1 VLFSDEWGGGSQ
13 PRCRATD
20 KHEWGADAIFTISGN
35 EMSFK
40 SYYKLSAPQTQ
51 QENCVAHN
59 GSLIPIP
66 GRDVMVQAWYQGGIS
81 VFDWTDPSHPVEI
94 AYFDRG
100 PMDATKLVDGGYWSA
115 YWYNGH
121 IVGSEISRGLD
132 IFDLKPSAY
141 LSQNE
146 IDAAKSVH
154 FDFLNVQDQP
164 LLVWPASFAVARSYL
179 DQLARGNG
187 IARDRLVRITAQL
200 EQIEAMTGAERR
212 TAMSQLS
219 TQLQMEAASATDP
232 TRVRKLAAVL
242 DELIRKG

>member
-1 VLFSDEWGGGSQ
+1 MTF
-13 PRCRATD
+13 R
-20 KHEWGADAIFTISGN
+20 
-35 EMSFK
+35 

-100 PMDATKLVDGGYWSA
+100 PMDATKLVDAGYWSA
-115 YWYNGH
+115 YWYNGY

-132 IFDLKPSAY
+132 LFELKPSAH

-164 LLVWPASFAVARSYL
+164 LLVWPASFSLARAYV
-179 DQLARGNG
+179 DQLARDKGLSL
-187 IARDRLVRITAQL
+187 DRLARITATL
-200 EQIEAMTGAERR
+200 DRSEKLSGTERQ
-212 TAMSQLS
+212 TALSQLAGELDADAQS
-219 TQLQMEAASATDP
+219 AADQG
-232 TRVRKLAAVL
+232 RVRKLAATVSDL
-242 DELIRKG
+242 AKKS

>member
-1 VLFSDEWGGGSQ
+1 
-13 PRCRATD
+13 
-20 KHEWGADAIFTISGN
+20 
-35 EMSFK
+35 MSFK

-179 DQLARGNG
+179 DQLERSRGLS
-187 IARDRLVRITAQL
+187 ATRLQSVRQSLTKAESASGTERSRSLAELAGQL
-200 EQIEAMTGAERR
+200 DSDATGSSDAAKVRV
-212 TAMSQLS
+212 LS
-219 TQLQMEAASATDP
+219 TTVRDLSAG
-232 TRVRKLAAVL
+232 RMGYIQ
-242 DELIRKG
+242 IRTF

>member
-1 VLFSDEWGGGSQ
+1 
-13 PRCRATD
+13 
-20 KHEWGADAIFTISGN
+20 
-35 EMSFK
+35 
-40 SYYKLSAPQTQ
+40 
-51 QENCVAHN
+51 
-59 GSLIPIP
+59 
-66 GRDVMVQAWYQGGIS
+66 MVQAWYQGGIS

-115 YWYNGH
+115 YWYSGH

-219 TQLQMEAASATDP
+219 TQLEMEAASATDP

>member
-1 VLFSDEWGGGSQ
+1 
-13 PRCRATD
+13 
-20 KHEWGADAIFTISGN
+20 
-35 EMSFK
+35 M
-40 SYYKLSAPQTQ
+40 SAPQTQ

-81 VFDWTDPSHPVEI
+81 VFDWTDPSHPIEI

-115 YWYNGH
+115 YWYNGY

-132 IFDLKPSAY
+132 LFELKPSAF

-154 FDFLNVQDQP
+154 FDYLNTQGQP
-164 LLVWPASFAVARSYL
+164 KLVWPPSFSLARAYV
-179 DQLARGNG
+179 DQLERSQGLSGARLSAVRQALSSAETASGAQRRDAL
-187 IARDRLVRITAQL
+187 ARLAAQL
-200 EQIEAMTGAERR
+200 DAEASGSVDASKVR
-212 TAMSQLS
+212 TL
-219 TQLQMEAASATDP
+219 ASA
-232 TRVRKLAAVL
+232 VRDLAGASS
-242 DELIRKG
+242 